1 MNQPAI
7 QFHDLHPLRANTYEE
22 VIDGL
27 SASRKT
33 LPPKLFYDERGS
45 VLFDRICEQ
54 PEYYPTRTEI
64 GILRDH
70 AHDIAARCGDNTLL
84 LELGSGASKKVRL
97 LLESLRP
104 NRYMGVDISKEF
116 LIESTTRLA
125 GDYPWLDVHATCAD
139 FSQGLSLD
147 HCPSDARKVAFFP
160 GSSIGNFN
168 PTEAQRFL
176 RRLHAVLDDDG
187 LLLIGVDLIKDFS
200 VLNAAYN
207 DRAGITA
214 AFNLNLLNRIN
225 GEHDADFDIGEF
237 RHYAFYNPAH
247 SRIEM
252 HLVSK
257 RDQPVRI
264 GEQRFE
270 FSVGESI
277 HTENSYK
284 YSIEGFQDLARSAGF
299 RPLHV
304 WTDPRKMFSV
314 QMFVSA

>member
-7 QFHDLHPLRANTYEE
+7 QFHDLHPPRANIRDE
-22 VIDGL
+22 VHAGL
-27 SASRKT
+27 GAPRKT

-45 VLFDRICEQ
+45 VLFDQICEQ

-70 AHDIAARCGDNTLL
+70 AQEIAACCGDNTLL

-125 GDYPWLDVHATCAD
+125 RDYPWLDVHATCAD

-147 HCPSDARKVAFFP
+147 HCPDDARKVAFFP
-160 GSSIGNFN
+160 GSSIGNFT

-176 RRLHAVLDDDG
+176 GRLKTVLGEDG
-187 LLLIGVDLIKDFS
+187 LLLIGVDLIKDIG

-207 DRAGITA
+207 DDAGVTA
-214 AFNLNLLNRIN
+214 AFNLNLLQRIN
-225 GEHDADFDIGEF
+225 EELDADFDCSAF

-247 SRIEM
+247 ARIEM

-257 RDQPVRI
+257 QGQSVTIEGR
-264 GEQRFE
+264 RFE
-270 FSVGESI
+270 FTAGESI

-284 YSIEGFQDLARSAGF
+284 YSVVSFHDLAKSSGF
-299 RPLHV
+299 RPIQV
-304 WTDPRKMFSV
+304 WTDEQKMFSV
-314 QMFVSA
+314 QMFSVC

>member
-7 QFHDLHPLRANTYEE
+7 KFHDLHPPRANIRDE
-22 VIDGL
+22 VLNGL
-27 SASRKT
+27 ESVHKT
-33 LPPKLFYDERGS
+33 LPPKLFYDEHGS
-45 VLFDRICEQ
+45 ELFDQICEQ

-70 AHDIAARCGDNTLL
+70 AHEIAAYCGDNTLL

-125 GDYPWLDVHATCAD
+125 RDYPWLDVHATCAD

-147 HCPSDARKVAFFP
+147 HCPDDARKVAFFP
-160 GSSIGNFN
+160 GSSIGNFT

-176 RRLHAVLDDDG
+176 SRLRSVLGKDG
-187 LLLIGVDLIKDFS
+187 LLLIGVDLIKDVR

-207 DRAGITA
+207 DGAGVTA
-214 AFNLNLLNRIN
+214 AFNLNLLQRIN
-225 GEHDADFDIGEF
+225 EELDADFEPSAF
-237 RHYAFYNPAH
+237 RHYAFYNPVF

-252 HLVSK
+252 HLLSE
-257 RDQPVRI
+257 RDQ
-264 GEQRFE
+264 
-270 FSVGESI
+270 SVMIDEKNFKFTAGESI

-284 YSIEGFQDLARSAGF
+284 YSIESFNNLARSAGF
-299 RPLHV
+299 RAVQV
-304 WTDPRKMFSV
+304 WTDTQSMFSV
-314 QMFVSA
+314 QMFAVG